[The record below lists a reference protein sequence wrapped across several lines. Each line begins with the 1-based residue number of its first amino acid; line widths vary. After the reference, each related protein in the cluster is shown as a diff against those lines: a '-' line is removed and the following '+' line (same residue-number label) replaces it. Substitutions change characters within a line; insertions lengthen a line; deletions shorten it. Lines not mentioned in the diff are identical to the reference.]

1 MVRRLPPAFLAEEL
15 GRGAGDLGDL
25 LPRRSLVGSSR
36 DASDLEKGRCGADS
50 RGASRLS

>member
-1 MVRRLPPAFLAEEL
+1 MVRRLPPACLAEKL

-25 LPRRSLVGSSR
+25 LPRWSSVGSSG
-36 DASDLEKGRCGADS
+36 DAFDLEKGRRGADS